1 MKRASEDSQD
11 NIERTKSDE
20 KDKQINP
27 RILTNPKQNNY
38 KENHARTCNNS
49 AVIAKTQ

>member
-11 NIERTKSDE
+11 NTERTKSDE

-27 RILTNPKQNNY
+27 RILTNPKQNIR
-38 KENHARTCNNS
+38 KIMPRHA
-49 AVIAKTQ
+49 IIQQ